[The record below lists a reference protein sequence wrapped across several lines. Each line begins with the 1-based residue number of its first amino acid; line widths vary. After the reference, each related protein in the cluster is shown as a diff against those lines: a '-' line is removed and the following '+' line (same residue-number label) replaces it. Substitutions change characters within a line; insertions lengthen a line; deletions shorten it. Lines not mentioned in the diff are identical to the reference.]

1 MEGTIP
7 SGINAT
13 PGTLITVYAPSN
25 HTTPLY
31 QFIYDG
37 TYFPTPSPY
46 IMNTGA
52 LPFLEHPVY
61 ISYSPG
67 GVGTTTFYR

>member
-1 MEGTIP
+1 
-7 SGINAT
+7 
-13 PGTLITVYAPSN
+13 VYGPTAAR
-25 HTTPLY
+25 
-31 QFIYDG
+31 G

-46 IMNTGA
+46 VMNTSA

-67 GVGTTTFYR
+67 GVGTTIFYQ